1 MKDSVS
7 NIVIW
12 GYGEIAVGMFCG
24 CLATLRPLFRKI
36 FRLGSLGTSGQK
48 PSAGASNL
56 PFPQSS
62 RKTYEQFSNG
72 RDVEMGNMGT
82 VCDAYRGTAADSEN
96 LRTSSVSSEDQILHE
111 AKKHGMG
118 SKSIFVS
125 RQVEVERSGF

>member
-1 MKDSVS
+1 
-7 NIVIW
+7 
-12 GYGEIAVGMFCG
+12 MFCG
-24 CLATLRPLFRKI
+24 CLATLRPLFRKV

-56 PFPQSS
+56 PFPQNS

-82 VCDAYRGTAADSEN
+82 VCDAYRGTAQDPEN
-96 LRTSSVSSEDQILHE
+96 LRTSSASSEDHILCE

-125 RQVEVERSGF
+125 RQIDVDHSGA